1 MIGFEM
7 LDESNVKEVWEL
19 EKSCFSDPWEFS
31 MFERELDNLIS
42 VYIVARDLDCGRV
55 VGYGGVWMMYDTA
68 DITNIAVDP
77 DYRREGLGGEILRLL
92 TDVSRERSMQSITLE
107 VRVSNTP
114 AIELYKKYGFEECGL
129 RKRYYKD
136 NEDALLMTKVI

>member
-1 MIGFEM
+1 MISFEM
-7 LDESNVKEVWEL
+7 LDENNVGEVWEL
-19 EKSCFSDPWEFS
+19 EKLCFEDAWEKS
-31 MFERELDNLIS
+31 AFESELDNRIS
-42 VYIVARDLDCGRV
+42 VYIVARDDDSGCV
-55 VGYGGVWMMYDTA
+55 VGYGGIWMMYDTA
-68 DITNIAVDP
+68 DITNIAVHP
-77 DYRREGLGGEILRLL
+77 EYRRCGLGGEILRLL
-92 TDVSRERSMQSITLE
+92 TDVSREHSMESITLE